1 MLLLLKYGHKQSKS
15 FNIDCIL
22 RNLLDTA
29 KKGAVTET
37 LTTLKEARRDG
48 TLCCPN

>member
-22 RNLLDTA
+22 GNLLDTA
-29 KKGAVTET
+29 KQEAVTET
-37 LTTLKEARRDG
+37 VRTLK
-48 TLCCPN
+48 